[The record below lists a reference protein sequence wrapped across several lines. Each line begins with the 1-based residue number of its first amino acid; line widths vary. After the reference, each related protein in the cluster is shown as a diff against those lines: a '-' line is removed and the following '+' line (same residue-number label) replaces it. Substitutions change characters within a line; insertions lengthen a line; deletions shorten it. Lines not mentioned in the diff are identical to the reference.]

1 MNTMPIRLEQS
12 KNEIIT
18 SHAGL
23 ALIGQA
29 MGCTDLDGHLA
40 PLPFRRGI
48 PHRDILVSYLG
59 LLALGK
65 TDYEALNNY
74 RDDAFFKDAL
84 GLTRTP
90 SAERMRQ
97 RLDEQAEDYRVAVEI
112 ANLDFLMHHKVPC
125 TPLWTGHVAL
135 DMDLFPQD
143 NSKTQKEGVS
153 RTYKGY
159 DGLGVM
165 AAYLGAEGWNLL
177 VDLKPGKENAQ
188 KEFDLNLDHAL
199 LKARCLTDA
208 PLLLRLDAAHDAQS
222 NRHALHGYEKT
233 DFIIKWNPRQ
243 ERAEEWM
250 ADAERL
256 GDEAVWESPR
266 EGKRVVTFSY
276 YHPET
281 DGGVF
286 RFDRR
291 VMRIVERT
299 IDKHGQRLVLPE
311 YDMEGWWTSLLY
323 ADADI
328 IALYADHATSEQFHS
343 EFKTD
348 LDLERLPSG
357 KFATNQLIMAMGSM
371 IYNLLRW
378 MGLVGLLGAKA
389 PVRHSAKR
397 RRVRTVMQELI
408 NLAGKFYRRS
418 RYQWLRF
425 GKYCR
430 AFEAFCQVSAKLR
443 PASG

>member
-29 MGCTDLDGHLA
+29 LGCTDLKEQLA
-40 PLPFRRGI
+40 PLAFRKGI
-48 PHRDILVSYLG
+48 PHRDIIASYLG

-74 RDDAFFKDAL
+74 RDDAFFKEAL

-112 ANLDFLMHHKVPC
+112 AALDFLMHHNVAC

-153 RTYKGY
+153 RTYKGH

-177 VDLKPGKENAQ
+177 VDLKPGKESAQ
-188 KEFDLNLDHAL
+188 KEFDANLDHAL
-199 LKARCLTDA
+199 LKARCLTDS
-208 PLLLRLDAAHDAQS
+208 PLLLRLDAAHDALS
-222 NRHALHGYEKT
+222 NRNDLQGYAKT
-233 DFIIKWNPRQ
+233 DYIIKWNPRR
-243 ERAEEWM
+243 ERAEDWM
-250 ADAERL
+250 AHAETL
-256 GDEAVWESPR
+256 GAEAVWDYPR
-266 EGKRVVTFSY
+266 EGKRMVTFSHY
-276 YHPET
+276 QPEVN
-281 DGGVF
+281 DGVF
-286 RFDRR
+286 RTDRR

-299 IDKHGQRLVLPE
+299 IDKKGQLLALPE
-311 YDMEGWWTSLLY
+311 YEMEGWWTSLLY
-323 ADADI
+323 TDADI

-378 MGLVGLLGAKA
+378 IGLVGLLSPQA
-389 PVRHSAKR
+389 PVRHAAKR

-408 NLAGKFYRRS
+408 NLAGKFYHRS

-430 AFEAFCQVSAKLR
+430 GFEAFCQVSERLR
-443 PASG
+443 LVNG